1 MTVPTLA
8 CETCPNPIERTG
20 KRGPAPRFCDPC
32 KLDRHNARQRTR
44 YVRKGHGPRPGAVKH
59 HEGKRFPSGLVL
71 AKRIP
76 GDSDRAWFQC
86 GEHVV
91 KLLHIRAVVDGKT
104 VNCAS
109 RDHHPDPRCTSA
121 PAYSTVHH
129 RKRASEG
136 PASERECWRC
146 GGQADDYAY
155 LHGDPS
161 PLVQLDGKDAGM
173 PYSADPEQLAP
184 LCRSCHRVWDE
195 TKGRTAGPGISLA
208 HVALWNASHAEEVA
222 A

>member
-1 MTVPTLA
+1 M
-8 CETCPNPIERTG
+8 
-20 KRGPAPRFCDPC
+20 
-32 KLDRHNARQRTR
+32 
-44 YVRKGHGPRPGAVKH
+44 KH